1 MAGVVRTVF
10 AGGDLGELAGEGR
23 RMVEKRK
30 IFLQKNVEQVKGLS
44 PSANHMSSSF
54 FQQPIRSLK
63 MKHSLAEGGIPD
75 CVVLNLLE
83 TTQTFRNIQN
93 NLTKSNTR

>member
-23 RMVEKRK
+23 RMVEKK
-30 IFLQKNVEQVKGLS
+30 KNMFTNFFEQVKGLS

-83 TTQTFRNIQN
+83 N
-93 NLTKSNTR
+93 NTNFPQHSKQSDKEQH

>member
-23 RMVEKRK
+23 RMVEKK
-30 IFLQKNVEQVKGLS
+30 KYIFTKNVEQVKGLS

-83 TTQTFRNIQN
+83 N
-93 NLTKSNTR
+93 NTNFPQHSKQSDKEQH